1 MMKNWKSLFVKT
13 EEAAPE
19 KKESMPDSFSFPV
32 SNTNTA
38 PNQPAVTYT
47 AQVVNDPV
55 LSEVL
60 QVYENGLESI
70 NMPGY
75 DFYEFYKSITST
87 GLAGEQT
94 YNMAY
99 QMARTLD
106 KTITSQKLVHDAE
119 FYISKI
125 NEVHSQY
132 VSQGNQKLNALQEK
146 KVAEKSK
153 LNGEIDQAAQRIAQL
168 RAELQQLESDISQK
182 RTALSKVDE
191 GFNPQEKSIREKLNA
206 NDMAR
211 KTSID
216 KLNMI
221 KEGILRFIK

>member
-1 MMKNWKSLFVKT
+1 MKNWKSLFVKT
-13 EEAAPE
+13 EEKE
-19 KKESMPDSFSFPV
+19 SSKKEDRSESFSFPV
-32 SNTNTA
+32 
-38 PNQPAVTYT
+38 NQGNSSQQPSSPQPSY
-47 AQVVNDPV
+47 NDPIT
-55 LSEVL
+55 SEVL

-75 DFYEFYKSITST
+75 DFYEFYKTVSSA
-87 GLAGEQT
+87 GVPGEQT
-94 YNMAY
+94 YIMAF

-106 KTITSQKLVHDAE
+106 KTISSVKLLSDAE

-132 VSQGNQKLNALQEK
+132 VSQGQQKLSGLEEK
-146 KVAEKSK
+146 KKNEKSSLQK
-153 LNGEIDQAAQRIAQL
+153 EIDQTTIRITQL
-168 RAELQQLESDISQK
+168 RTELQQLEASMGQK
-182 RTALSKVDE
+182 RTTLLKVDE
-191 GFNPQEKSIREKLNA
+191 TYYPQEKSIKEKLNA

-221 KEGILRFIK
+221 KEGIQRFIKNI